1 MKSKFNTSNFNLLTM
16 YKSKISMKLIQR
28 LVLSTTFS
36 LGLIS
41 ASIAA
46 PDTDWPKKPIQMI
59 LSFPAGGSTDVFARS
74 IAAPLGEALG
84 QAVVIENK
92 PGAGGVI
99 GMTAAAKANPDGY
112 TIHFS
117 ALTNQA
123 IAQALFN
130 NPTVNL
136 EKDFAS
142 VALVGSIP
150 HVLEVNPSV
159 PAKNMPELIAFI
171 KSKNGNFNYA
181 SQGNGTLS
189 HLEAQLFMQRI
200 GVTGVHIPYK
210 GSSFALPD
218 LIAGNTLMMFDS
230 LTASL
235 PHIQSG
241 KLRPI
246 AIASSERSPLMP
258 NVPTFEQDGMK
269 KFDVENLFAI
279 YAPKGTPPS
288 VIARLEREI
297 RKILTNPDF
306 KNKLAN
312 QGIHP
317 QFANSEKLTEIT
329 IAEQAKWAKSVKAAN
344 IKID

>member
-1 MKSKFNTSNFNLLTM
+1 MKSKFNISDFNSFPI
-16 YKSKISMKLIQR
+16 KASMNLIYR
-28 LVLSTTFS
+28 IALSATFS
-36 LGLIS
+36 LGLIN
-41 ASIAA
+41 ASVAA
-46 PDTDWPKKPIQMI
+46 PDNDWPKKPIQMI

-92 PGAGGVI
+92 PGAGGMI

-130 NPTVNL
+130 NPPVDL
-136 EKDFAS
+136 EKDFIS
-142 VALVGSIP
+142 VAQVGSVP
-150 HVLEVNPSV
+150 HILEVNPSV
-159 PAKNMPELIAFI
+159 PAKNMSELIAFI
-171 KSKNGNFNYA
+171 KSKKGNFNYA

-200 GVTGVHIPYK
+200 GATGVHIPYK

-218 LIAGNTLMMFDS
+218 LIAGNTMMMFDS

-246 AIASSERSPLMP
+246 AIASSERTPLLP

-279 YAPKGTPPS
+279 YAPKGTSPA
-288 VIARLEREI
+288 VITRLEREI

-329 IAEQAKWAKSVKAAN
+329 IAEQAKWAKIVKAAN

>member
-1 MKSKFNTSNFNLLTM
+1 
-16 YKSKISMKLIQR
+16 MKLVHRI
-28 LVLSTTFS
+28 VFGITAS
-36 LGLIS
+36 LGLMN
-41 ASIAA
+41 ATMAA
-46 PDTDWPKKPIQMI
+46 PDSDWPKKPIQMI
-59 LSFPAGGSTDVFARS
+59 LSFPAGGASDVFARS

-92 PGAGGVI
+92 PGAGGMI

-112 TIHFS
+112 TVHFS

-130 NPTVNL
+130 NPPVNL
-136 EKDFAS
+136 EKDFVS

-150 HVLEVNPSV
+150 HILEVNPSV

-189 HLEAQLFMQRI
+189 HLEAQLFMERI
-200 GVTGVHIPYK
+200 GATGVHIPYK

-246 AIASSERSPLMP
+246 AIASSERSPLVP

-279 YAPKGTPPS
+279 YAPKGTPS
-288 VIARLEREI
+288 AAIARLEKEI

-312 QGIHP
+312 QGILP
-317 QFANSEKLTEIT
+317 QFANAEKLTEIT
-329 IAEQAKWAKSVKAAN
+329 IAEQAKWAKIVKAAN

>member
-1 MKSKFNTSNFNLLTM
+1 MKSIFRILVGIALSG
-16 YKSKISMKLIQR
+16 SLIN
-28 LVLSTTFS
+28 VS
-36 LGLIS
+36 S
-41 ASIAA
+41 AA
-46 PDTDWPKKPIQMI
+46 DNDWPKKPIQMI

-74 IAAPLGEALG
+74 ISAPLGEALG
-84 QAVVIENK
+84 QAVVVENK
-92 PGAGGVI
+92 PGAGGMI

-123 IAQALFN
+123 ISTALFN
-130 NPTVNL
+130 NPPVDL
-136 EKDFAS
+136 QKDFEA
-142 VALVGSIP
+142 VALVGSVP
-150 HVLEVNPSV
+150 HILEVNPSV
-159 PAKNMPELIAFI
+159 PAKNMPELIAYI

-189 HLEAQLFMQRI
+189 HLESQLFMQRI
-200 GVTGVHIPYK
+200 GATGVHIPYK

-218 LIAGNTLMMFDS
+218 LIAGNTMMMFDS
-230 LTASL
+230 ITASL

-246 AIASSERSPLMP
+246 AIASAERSPLMP

-279 YAPKGTPPS
+279 YAPKGTPPA

-329 IAEQAKWAKSVKAAN
+329 AAEHAKWLKIVKASN

>member
-1 MKSKFNTSNFNLLTM
+1 MNLNRIVNKFA
-16 YKSKISMKLIQR
+16 
-28 LVLSTTFS
+28 LSVTLS
-36 LGLIS
+36 LGLLN
-41 ASIAA
+41 AGIAA
-46 PDTDWPKKPIQMI
+46 PDADWPKKPIQMI
-59 LSFPAGGSTDVFARS
+59 LSFPAGGASDIFARS

-92 PGAGGVI
+92 PGAGGMI

-130 NPTVNL
+130 NPPVDL
-136 EKDFAS
+136 EKDFIS
-142 VALVGSIP
+142 VSMIGSIP
-150 HVLEVNPSV
+150 HILEVNSSIPV
-159 PAKNMPELIAFI
+159 KNMPELIAFI
-171 KSKNGNFNYA
+171 KSKKGNFNYA

-189 HLEAQLFMQRI
+189 HLEAQLFMERI
-200 GVTGVHIPYK
+200 GATGVHIPYK

-218 LIAGNTLMMFDS
+218 LIAGNTMMMFDS

-235 PHIQSG
+235 PHLQSG

-246 AIASSERSPLMP
+246 AIASNDRSPLLP

-279 YAPKGTPPS
+279 YAPKGTPPT
-288 VIARLEREI
+288 VISRLEKEI
-297 RKILTNPDF
+297 RRILTNPDF
-306 KNKLAN
+306 KNKLNN

-329 IAEQAKWAKSVKAAN
+329 IAEQAKWAKIVKAAN

>member
-1 MKSKFNTSNFNLLTM
+1 MKNNLATPHFNLL
-16 YKSKISMKLIQR
+16 YIKASMNLIHR
-28 LVLSTTFS
+28 TLFGAVLS
-36 LGLIS
+36 LGIMQ

-84 QAVVIENK
+84 QAIVIENK
-92 PGAGGVI
+92 PGAGGMI
-99 GMTAAAKANPDGY
+99 GLGAAAKANPDGY

-117 ALTNQA
+117 ALTNQS
-123 IAQALFN
+123 ISQALFN
-130 NPTVNL
+130 NPPADL
-136 EKDFAS
+136 QKDFAA
-142 VALVGSIP
+142 VALVGSVP
-150 HVLEVNPSV
+150 HILEVNPSV

-189 HLEAQLFMQRI
+189 HLESQLFMQRI
-200 GVTGVHIPYK
+200 GATGVHIPYK

-230 LTASL
+230 VTASL

-258 NVPTFEQDGMK
+258 NVPTLEQDGMK

-279 YAPKGTPPS
+279 YAPNGTSPA
-288 VIARLEREI
+288 VIARLEKEI

-317 QFANSEKLTEIT
+317 QFANSEKLVEIT
-329 IAEQAKWAKSVKAAN
+329 SAEHAKWFKAVKAAN

>member
-1 MKSKFNTSNFNLLTM
+1 MNPTHRIL
-16 YKSKISMKLIQR
+16 SKII
-28 LVLSTTFS
+28 FS
-36 LGLIS
+36 IALTLGLINTG
-41 ASIAA
+41 IAA
-46 PDTDWPKKPIQMI
+46 PDADWPKKPIQMI
-59 LSFPAGGSTDVFARS
+59 LSFPAGGSTDIFARS

-92 PGAGGVI
+92 PGAGGMI

-130 NPTVNL
+130 NPPVDL
-136 EKDFAS
+136 EKDFIS
-142 VALVGSIP
+142 VAQVGSLP
-150 HVLEVNPSV
+150 HILEVNPSV

-200 GVTGVHIPYK
+200 GATGVHIPYK
-210 GSSFALPD
+210 GSSFALAD
-218 LIAGNTLMMFDS
+218 LIAGNTMLMFDS

-235 PHIQSG
+235 PHLQSG

-246 AIASSERSPLMP
+246 AIASSERSPLLP

-279 YAPKGTPPS
+279 YAPKGTSPS
-288 VIARLEREI
+288 IVSRLEKEI

-306 KNKLAN
+306 KNRLGN

-317 QFANSEKLTEIT
+317 QFANSERLTEIT
-329 IAEQAKWAKSVKAAN
+329 IAEQAKWAKIVKAAN

>member
-1 MKSKFNTSNFNLLTM
+1 MNPTHRIL
-16 YKSKISMKLIQR
+16 SKII
-28 LVLSTTFS
+28 FS
-36 LGLIS
+36 IALTLGLINTG
-41 ASIAA
+41 IAA
-46 PDTDWPKKPIQMI
+46 PDADWPKKPIQMI
-59 LSFPAGGSTDVFARS
+59 LSFPAGGSTDIFARS

-92 PGAGGVI
+92 PGAGGMI

-130 NPTVNL
+130 NPPVDL
-136 EKDFAS
+136 EKDFIS
-142 VALVGSIP
+142 VAQVGSLP
-150 HVLEVNPSV
+150 HILEVNPSV

-200 GVTGVHIPYK
+200 GATGVHIPYK

-218 LIAGNTLMMFDS
+218 LIAGNTMLMFDS

-235 PHIQSG
+235 PHLQSG

-246 AIASSERSPLMP
+246 AIASSERSPLLP

-279 YAPKGTPPS
+279 YAPKGTSPS
-288 VIARLEREI
+288 IVSRLEKEI

-306 KNKLAN
+306 KNRLGN

-317 QFANSEKLTEIT
+317 QFANSERLTEIT
-329 IAEQAKWAKSVKAAN
+329 IAEQAKWAKIVKAAN

>member
-1 MKSKFNTSNFNLLTM
+1 M
-16 YKSKISMKLIQR
+16 
-28 LVLSTTFS
+28 
-36 LGLIS
+36 
-41 ASIAA
+41 
-46 PDTDWPKKPIQMI
+46 
-59 LSFPAGGSTDVFARS
+59 
-74 IAAPLGEALG
+74 
-84 QAVVIENK
+84 
-92 PGAGGVI
+92 I

-130 NPTVNL
+130 NPPVDL
-136 EKDFAS
+136 QKDFAS
-142 VALVGSIP
+142 VALVGSVP
-150 HVLEVNPSV
+150 HILEVNPSV
-159 PAKNMPELIAFI
+159 PAKNMTELIAFI
-171 KSKNGNFNYA
+171 KSKKGDFNYA
-181 SQGNGTLS
+181 SQGNGSLS
-189 HLEAQLFMQRI
+189 HLESTLFMQRI
-200 GVTGVHIPYK
+200 GATGTHIPYK

-246 AIASSERSPLMP
+246 AIASSERSPLLP

-269 KFDVENLFAI
+269 KFDVENYFAI
-279 YAPKGTPPS
+279 FVPKGTSPAI
-288 VIARLEREI
+288 IARLEKEI

-312 QGIHP
+312 QGIQT

-329 IAEQAKWAKSVKAAN
+329 IAEHAKWSKAVKAAN

>member
-1 MKSKFNTSNFNLLTM
+1 MKNNPLIQKFNSHST
-16 YKSKISMKLIQR
+16 KAPMKLVHRI
-28 LVLSTTFS
+28 VFGITAS
-36 LGLIS
+36 LGLMN
-41 ASIAA
+41 ATMAA
-46 PDTDWPKKPIQMI
+46 PDSDWPKKPIQMI
-59 LSFPAGGSTDVFARS
+59 LSFPAGGASDVFARS

-92 PGAGGVI
+92 PGAGGMI

-112 TIHFS
+112 TVHFS

-130 NPTVNL
+130 NPPVNL
-136 EKDFAS
+136 EKDFVS

-150 HVLEVNPSV
+150 HILEVNPSV

-189 HLEAQLFMQRI
+189 HLEAQLFMERI
-200 GVTGVHIPYK
+200 GATGVHIPYK

-246 AIASSERSPLMP
+246 AIASSERSPLVP

-279 YAPKGTPPS
+279 YAPKGTPS
-288 VIARLEREI
+288 AAIARLEKEI

-312 QGIHP
+312 QGILP
-317 QFANSEKLTEIT
+317 QFANAEKLTEIT
-329 IAEQAKWAKSVKAAN
+329 IAEQAKWAKIVKAAN

>member
-1 MKSKFNTSNFNLLTM
+1 MNPTHRIL
-16 YKSKISMKLIQR
+16 SKII
-28 LVLSTTFS
+28 FS
-36 LGLIS
+36 IALTLGLINTG
-41 ASIAA
+41 IAA
-46 PDTDWPKKPIQMI
+46 PDADWPKKPIQMI
-59 LSFPAGGSTDVFARS
+59 LSFPAGGSTDIFARS

-92 PGAGGVI
+92 PGAGGMI

-130 NPTVNL
+130 NPPVDL
-136 EKDFAS
+136 EKDFIS
-142 VALVGSIP
+142 VAQVGSVP
-150 HVLEVNPSV
+150 HILEVNPSV

-200 GVTGVHIPYK
+200 GATGVHIPYK

-218 LIAGNTLMMFDS
+218 LIAGNTMLMFDS

-235 PHIQSG
+235 PHLQSG

-246 AIASSERSPLMP
+246 AIASSERSPLLP

-279 YAPKGTPPS
+279 YAPKGTSPS
-288 VIARLEREI
+288 IVSRLEKEI

-306 KNKLAN
+306 KNRLGN

-317 QFANSEKLTEIT
+317 QFANSERLTEIT
-329 IAEQAKWAKSVKAAN
+329 IAEQAKWAKIVKAAN

>member
-1 MKSKFNTSNFNLLTM
+1 MNPTHRIL
-16 YKSKISMKLIQR
+16 SKII
-28 LVLSTTFS
+28 FS
-36 LGLIS
+36 IALTLGLINTG
-41 ASIAA
+41 IAA
-46 PDTDWPKKPIQMI
+46 PDADWPKKPIQMI
-59 LSFPAGGSTDVFARS
+59 LSFPAGGSTDIFARS

-92 PGAGGVI
+92 PGAGGMI

-130 NPTVNL
+130 NPPVDL
-136 EKDFAS
+136 EKDFIS
-142 VALVGSIP
+142 VAQVGSVP
-150 HVLEVNPSV
+150 HILEVNPSV

-200 GVTGVHIPYK
+200 GATGVHIPYK

-218 LIAGNTLMMFDS
+218 LIAGNTMLMFDS

-235 PHIQSG
+235 PHLQSG

-246 AIASSERSPLMP
+246 AIASSERSPLLP

-279 YAPKGTPPS
+279 YAPKGTSPS
-288 VIARLEREI
+288 IVSRLEKEI

-306 KNKLAN
+306 KNRLAN

-317 QFANSEKLTEIT
+317 QFANSERLTEIT
-329 IAEQAKWAKSVKAAN
+329 IAEQAKWAKIVKAAN

>member
-1 MKSKFNTSNFNLLTM
+1 MNPTHRIL
-16 YKSKISMKLIQR
+16 SKII
-28 LVLSTTFS
+28 FS
-36 LGLIS
+36 IALTLGLINTG
-41 ASIAA
+41 IAA
-46 PDTDWPKKPIQMI
+46 PDADWPKKPIQMI
-59 LSFPAGGSTDVFARS
+59 LSFPAGGSTDIFARS

-92 PGAGGVI
+92 PGAGGMI

-130 NPTVNL
+130 NPPVDL
-136 EKDFAS
+136 EKDFIS
-142 VALVGSIP
+142 VAQVGSVP
-150 HVLEVNPSV
+150 HILEVNPSV
-159 PAKNMPELIAFI
+159 PAKNTPELIAFI

-200 GVTGVHIPYK
+200 GATGVHIPYK

-218 LIAGNTLMMFDS
+218 LIAGNTMLMFDS

-235 PHIQSG
+235 PHLQSG

-246 AIASSERSPLMP
+246 AIASSERSPLLP

-279 YAPKGTPPS
+279 YAPKGTSPS
-288 VIARLEREI
+288 IVSRLEKEI

-306 KNKLAN
+306 KNRLAN

-317 QFANSEKLTEIT
+317 QFANSERLTEIT
-329 IAEQAKWAKSVKAAN
+329 IAEQAKWAKIVKAAN